1 MTTTDRIRP
10 YNGNPF
16 YWQYRGRPVLLLG
29 GSRED
34 NLFQIPDVVQHLD
47 LLAAVGGNYVRCTMS
62 SRDEGDVWPFKRDA
76 QTGLYDLE
84 RPGTEYWARF
94 RRFLDLT
101 AERDIIIQIEMWD
114 RFDFAREPWQVNPY
128 NPKNNVNYTASQSG
142 LKPEITT
149 HPGRRESAFF
159 RTVPALENNAVVLPY
174 QQQQVEKLLSIALPY
189 GHILYCMDNETNE
202 SPEWGRY
209 WSETITRRAAQ
220 VGVEVY
226 TTEMWDDHDL
236 LGAEHAHTLD
246 HPETYA
252 FIDIS
257 QNNHQV
263 NYEHWAKPQEI
274 RRRILASGHVRPM
287 NSVKIYGANTGAYGS
302 TRDAQERFWRNI
314 FGGLASS
321 RFHRPTSGLGLS
333 PIAQAHIRSMRMLTA
348 EFDLFAGEPHT
359 DLLSRRSR
367 NEAYCTAQPGVA
379 YAVFFPDGGDVDLDV
394 SQAAGHALTV
404 RWLQVRES
412 RWADEP
418 RTAHRVNN
426 DLSLRLRT
434 PTEEGY
440 WVALI
445 HVDVGARDE
454 P

>member
-10 YNGNPF
+10 YTGNPF
-16 YWQYRGRPVLLLG
+16 YWQHKGQPVLLLG

-34 NLFQIPDVVQHLD
+34 NLFQIPDIVAHLD

-62 SRDEGDVWPFKRDA
+62 SRDEGDVWPFERDPE
-76 QTGLYDLE
+76 TGLYDLD
-84 RPGTEYWARF
+84 RPGTEYWRRF

-101 AERDIIIQIEMWD
+101 AERDIIVQIEMWD
-114 RFDFAREPWQVNPY
+114 RFDFAREPWQDNPY
-128 NPKNNVNYTASQSG
+128 NPKNNLNYTASESG

-159 RTVPALENNAVVLPY
+159 RTVPALENNTAVLPF
-174 QQQQVEKLLSIALPY
+174 QEQQVEQLLSIALPY
-189 GHILYCMDNETNE
+189 GHVLYCMDNETNE

-209 WSETITRRAAQ
+209 WSEMIRARAARA
-220 VGVEVY
+220 GVEVY

-236 LGAEHAHTLD
+236 LGAEHANTLD

-263 NYEHWAKPQEI
+263 NYEHWVKPQEI
-274 RRRILASGHVRPM
+274 RQRILASGHVRPM
-287 NSVKIYGANTGAYGS
+287 NSVKIYGANSGAYGS

-348 EFDLFAGEPHT
+348 DFDLFSGEPHT

-394 SQAAGHALTV
+394 SQAAGHAVTL
-404 RWLQVRES
+404 RWLQIRES

-418 RTAHRVNN
+418 RTTHLANGDR
-426 DLSLRLRT
+426 SLRLQT

-440 WVALI
+440 WAALI
-445 HVDVGARDE
+445 HVV
-454 P
+454 